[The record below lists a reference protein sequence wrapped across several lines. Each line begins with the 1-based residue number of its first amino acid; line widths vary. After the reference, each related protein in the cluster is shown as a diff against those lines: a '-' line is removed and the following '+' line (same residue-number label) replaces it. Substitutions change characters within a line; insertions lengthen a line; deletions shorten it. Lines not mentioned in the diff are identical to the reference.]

1 MSDPLVKTYGQKGS
15 TPVTLA
21 VFRFF
26 SGACIPLGYTLRL
39 LEKGQ

>member
-1 MSDPLVKTYGQKGS
+1 MSDPLVKTYGPKRP

-26 SGACIPLGYTLRL
+26 SGECIPLGYTMRL